1 MPKLT
6 LLALLLLYAILTLR
20 DAIKPVLGIKR
31 LHVYSRRVAPKQALK
46 SSQTL
51 TPQGTH

>member
-6 LLALLLLYAILTLR
+6 LLALLLLYAILTLI

-31 LHVYSRRVAPKQALK
+31 LSVHSRAVALKQALK

-51 TPQGTH
+51 TP

>member
-6 LLALLLLYAILTLR
+6 LLALLSLYAILTLK
-20 DAIKPVLGIKR
+20 DAIKPVQGIKR

-51 TPQGTH
+51 TP

>member
-6 LLALLLLYAILTLR
+6 LLALLSLYARLTLT
-20 DAIKPVLGIKR
+20 DAVKPVLSVKR
-31 LHVYSRRVAPKQALK
+31 SHVNSRAVAQKLDLK

-51 TPQGTH
+51 TP

>member
-1 MPKLT
+1 MPHLT
-6 LLALLLLYAILTLR
+6 WYALLLLYARLTLT

-51 TPQGTH
+51 TP